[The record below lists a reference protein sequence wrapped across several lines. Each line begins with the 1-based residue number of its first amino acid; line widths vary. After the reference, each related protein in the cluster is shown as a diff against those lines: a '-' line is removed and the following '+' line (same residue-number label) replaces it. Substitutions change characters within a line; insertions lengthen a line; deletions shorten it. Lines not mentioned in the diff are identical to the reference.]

1 MDIREFSEKLAAA
14 TKDMSPEERD
24 ALKRMFE
31 GVTSN
36 IAQREAAAP
45 AAAPAPAAQPA
56 APAASVAPTDP
67 GWQPDGPTPRI
78 LALKDNYRKQV
89 PSISTYRARAV
100 TEVTKEHPGMP
111 KIILRA
117 KAFRRCCE
125 TAPLIIQDNELIVGN
140 PTGGPRVGAFSPDI
154 AWEWMED
161 ELETIATRDQDP
173 FYISEEDKKYIKE
186 ELIPFWRGSP

>member
-1 MDIREFSEKLAAA
+1 MDIREFSEKLAEA
-14 TKDMSPEERD
+14 TKDMSSEERE
-24 ALKRMFE
+24 ALKKMFE

-36 IAQREAAAP
+36 IAANEAAAP
-45 AAAPAPAAQPA
+45 AAPAYTAPAPAA
-56 APAASVAPTDP
+56 APAAAVAPTDP

-89 PSISTYRARAV
+89 PSISTARARAV

-173 FYISEEDKKYIKE
+173 FFISEEDKRYIRD
-186 ELIPFWRGSP
+186 ELIPFW